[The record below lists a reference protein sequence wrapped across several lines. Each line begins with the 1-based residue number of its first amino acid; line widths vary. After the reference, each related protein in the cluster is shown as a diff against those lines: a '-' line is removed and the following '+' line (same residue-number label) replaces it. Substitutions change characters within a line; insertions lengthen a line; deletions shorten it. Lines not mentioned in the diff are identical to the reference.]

1 VYTVGFAALLLLGGI
16 VSDSSAQ
23 LAGTPGLVGQWTE
36 PFEQGGAGTP
46 RCAPTQGDTAGFVVC
61 KPTAAAAAVL
71 PDGRVFYYNGFES
84 QENARGPSA
93 MSLSPSMRD
102 DSSRVLDLRSGTP
115 QWIVPA
121 ENRGGQSNP
130 NIKPGHKS
138 TDDPLGMAG
147 VPGRPGDGL
156 VGSTWGQ
163 LGGPP
168 HDPTSSPDDASQNDG
183 DLFCSDVTLLSDGR
197 VLMAGGT
204 DWYNEPALMDRN
216 EGDPNDVGLIEL
228 EGLRSAWLFD
238 PKSISFSPAATMKF
252 GRWYPGMVE
261 MPDGKVTIFG
271 GVTKLIKSGQ
281 LGQVRRTETYDPTT
295 DTWTENYVSPQ
306 SENELPLQPRLH
318 LTPNGKVFY
327 GGAGQTGPFGAA
339 ADEALMALQQLWD
352 PQTKTW
358 GVVGPAPLGIR
369 GTAASVPLPLTPPY
383 DEMTILDFG
392 GTLGRMWPAVP
403 FSTLTTVD
411 RYSRVANRMTGN
423 LHHARWFA
431 SGVLLP
437 DGKVLA
443 VGGGDKD
450 ETLDPGAEIAVLTAE
465 LYDPGTGRW
474 TEVAAHTRDRTYHNS
489 AFLLPDMRVLL
500 GGHAPTAAHYGG
512 ANQDQGRPFVNND
525 NDPSF
530 EVFSPPYLFRGAR
543 PQISRAPAGIAYGE
557 RFSIGTPQ
565 ANEIESVV
573 LMKTPSPQ
581 HAIDS
586 DQRSLMLQFTRTGR
600 NTLEAVAPP
609 SSTVSPPG
617 FYYLVVNRT
626 SRRGPTPSVARI
638 VRVGGDSDLSEA
650 LQPYADDAPAPTGG
664 SATAEVDHSTAAK
677 AEQVAREAAAA
688 GRRPYEGTAEH

>member
-1 VYTVGFAALLLLGGI
+1 ML
-16 VSDSSAQ
+16 
-23 LAGTPGLVGQWTE
+23 
-36 PFEQGGAGTP
+36 
-46 RCAPTQGDTAGFVVC
+46 C

-71 PDGRVFYYNGFES
+71 PDGRIFYYNGFEG
-84 QENARGPSA
+84 QENAKGPSA

-102 DSSRVLDLRSGTP
+102 DSSRVLDLRSDTP

-121 ENRGGQSNP
+121 GNRGGQSNP
-130 NIKPGHKS
+130 NIKPGHHS

-163 LGGPP
+163 LGGPS
-168 HDPTSSPDDASQNDG
+168 HDPTSSPDDASENDG

-204 DWYNEPALMDRN
+204 DWYNEPAVMDRN
-216 EGDPNDVGLIEL
+216 QGDSNDVGLIEL
-228 EGLRSAWLFD
+228 EGLRTAWLFD
-238 PKSISFSPAATMKF
+238 PESTSFSPAATMKF

-271 GVTKLIKSGQ
+271 GVTKLIKTGQ
-281 LGQVRRTETYDPTT
+281 LGQVRRTETYDPSAN
-295 DTWTENYVSPQ
+295 TWTENYTGPT

-318 LTPNGKVFY
+318 LTPGGKVFY
-327 GGAGQTGPFGAA
+327 GGSGQTGPFGAA
-339 ADEALMALQQLWD
+339 ADEALTALQQLWD
-352 PQTKTW
+352 PETKTW
-358 GVVGPAPLGIR
+358 EIVGPAPLGTR
-369 GTAASVPLPLTPPY
+369 GTVASVSLPLTPPY
-383 DEMTILDFG
+383 DKITILDFG
-392 GTLGRMWPAVP
+392 GTLSRMWPAVP
-403 FSTLTTVD
+403 FSTLTTID
-411 RYSRVANRMTGN
+411 KNGHVANRMTGN

-431 SGVLLP
+431 SGVMLP
-437 DGKVLA
+437 DGKVLG

-465 LYDPGTGRW
+465 LYDPRAGKW
-474 TEVAAHTRDRTYHNS
+474 TEVAAHSRDRTYHNS
-489 AFLLPDMRVLL
+489 ALLLPDMRVLL

-543 PQISRAPAGIAYGE
+543 PQISRAQAGVAYGE
-557 RFSIGTPQ
+557 KFSLGTPQ
-565 ANEIESVV
+565 ADEIESVL

-586 DQRSLMLQFTRTGR
+586 DQRSVVLEFTRAGSDA
-600 NTLEAVAPP
+600 LEAVAPP
-609 SSTVSPPG
+609 SGAIAPPG
-617 FYYLVVNRT
+617 FYYLVVNKT
-626 SRRGPTPSVARI
+626 SPRGAIPSVARI
-638 VRVGGDSDLSEA
+638 VRVGAGSDLSEA

-664 SATAEVDHSTAAK
+664 SATAEVDHGNAAR
-677 AEQVAREAAAA
+677 AEQAARQAASAASAAVNSPASLATQVAGNAYEQLSATPAASTSTRPRHSPA
-688 GRRPYEGTAEH
+688 RRWRH